1 MAVLVNVIEVWQNC
15 IDDAIVSNEDY
26 LDFSVM
32 SIEEFKE
39 ECINYITFYFD
50 NDMISLEPNY
60 NDIVIDIAKS
70 YEMWEG

>member
-1 MAVLVNVIEVWQNC
+1 MALVNVAEVWQNC

-32 SIEEFKE
+32 PMEEFKE
-39 ECINYITFYFD
+39 ECINLITYYFD
-50 NDMISLEPNY
+50 NDMIGLEPNY
-60 NDIVIDIAKS
+60 NNIVIDTAKS

>member
-1 MAVLVNVIEVWQNC
+1 MAALVNVAEVWQNF

-32 SIEEFKE
+32 PMDEFKE
-39 ECINYITFYFD
+39 ECLNLITYYFD
-50 NDMISLEPNY
+50 NDMIGLEPNY
-60 NDIVIDIAKS
+60 NDIVIDTAKS

>member
-1 MAVLVNVIEVWQNC
+1 MAALVNVAEVWKNF

-32 SIEEFKE
+32 PMEEFKE
-39 ECINYITFYFD
+39 ECINLITYYFD

-60 NDIVIDIAKS
+60 NNIVIDTAKS

>member
-1 MAVLVNVIEVWQNC
+1 
-15 IDDAIVSNEDY
+15 
-26 LDFSVM
+26 M

>member
-32 SIEEFKE
+32 SMEEFKK

-60 NDIVIDIAKS
+60 NDIVIDTAKS

>member
-1 MAVLVNVIEVWQNC
+1 MAALVNVAEVWQNC

-32 SIEEFKE
+32 PMDEFKE
-39 ECINYITFYFD
+39 ECINLITYYFD
-50 NDMISLEPNY
+50 NDMIGLEPNY
-60 NDIVIDIAKS
+60 NAIVIDTAKS

>member
-1 MAVLVNVIEVWQNC
+1 MAALVNVAEVWQNF

-32 SIEEFKE
+32 SMDEFKE
-39 ECINYITFYFD
+39 ECINLITYYFD
-50 NDMISLEPNY
+50 NDMIGLEPNY
-60 NDIVIDIAKS
+60 NDIVIDTAKS

>member
-1 MAVLVNVIEVWQNC
+1 MAALVNVAEVWQNC

-32 SIEEFKE
+32 PMDEFKE
-39 ECINYITFYFD
+39 ECLNLITYYFD
-50 NDMISLEPNY
+50 NDMIGLEPNY
-60 NDIVIDIAKS
+60 NDIVIDTAKS